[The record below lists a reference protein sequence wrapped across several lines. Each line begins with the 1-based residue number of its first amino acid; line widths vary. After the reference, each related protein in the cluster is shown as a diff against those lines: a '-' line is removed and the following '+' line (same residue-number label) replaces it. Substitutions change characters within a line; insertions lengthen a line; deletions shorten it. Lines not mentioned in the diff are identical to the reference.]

1 MLVGI
6 RDRWRPAEGH
16 RRETARPL
24 THVRSLGRGEA
35 AARREARVAV
45 AIAAALYLTGA
56 ALTATSLLLPSVE
69 APGAV
74 FAVATTAVLTAAA
87 LWLAVLRRRAGLTL
101 AFFAD
106 LWGVVLIAVLC
117 GATGGA
123 SSPFALIYFFALG
136 HAAAFQPRRRL
147 LIVSVA
153 VLVAFLAPLAYK
165 GAPETFG
172 AIACVGVVLALLAGM
187 VIHVGFERMRAQRRS
202 LQFLIDASARL
213 DTSLDPQETLRKIA
227 ATAVPELAELCV
239 IDLLTGRGSIGESVA
254 AASDPAIA
262 ESVERL
268 RRERPLD
275 LAGNHPVAQVLRRGG
290 PMVFP
295 DLTDPSLVDA
305 MAQSEEHR
313 SFIRHAGYRSAA
325 VFPMV
330 ARGRTHGVVSF
341 LHLGVNAHYA
351 REDLA
356 VLADLAGRAAM
367 AFDNA
372 RLYAE
377 RAHVAR
383 TLQRSLIP
391 AALPVVAGLELA
403 SCFRPAGAGNEVGG
417 DFYDV
422 LDDGDCCWLV
432 VGDVCGKG
440 AEAAAL
446 TGFLRH
452 TTIAYAREGM
462 GPASVLLA
470 VNRAMLEQDFEGRFA
485 TAILVRLRF
494 DGQQAAATI
503 ATAGH
508 PAALIARAGGAIE
521 EHGARG
527 ALLGVFPDPVI
538 EDVTT
543 ALHAR
548 DTLALYTDG
557 LLEAHAPQL
566 ILTSERLRDQL
577 TRSAP
582 ESARGV
588 VDSLLQLAGPE
599 EQARDDIAILA
610 ARPNPRAGH

>member
-1 MLVGI
+1 M
-6 RDRWRPAEGH
+6 
-16 RRETARPL
+16 RPL
-24 THVRSLGRGEA
+24 TRVRSLGRAGEA
-35 AARREARVAV
+35 AARREALVAV
-45 AIAAALYLTGA
+45 NIAAALYLTGA

-69 APGAV
+69 APAGVYAVAGTAV
-74 FAVATTAVLTAAA
+74 FTAGA
-87 LWLAVLRRRAGLTL
+87 LRLAVLRRHAGLML
-101 AFFAD
+101 AFAAD

-117 GATGGA
+117 GSTGGA
-123 SSPFALIYFFALG
+123 SSPFGLIYFFALG

-153 VLVAFLAPLAYK
+153 VLVAFLAPLVYK
-165 GAPETFG
+165 GAPGTFG
-172 AIACVGVVLALLAGM
+172 AVACVGVVLALLAAT
-187 VIHVGFERMRAQRRS
+187 VIHVGFERMRAQRRR
-202 LQFLIDASARL
+202 LQFVIDASARL

-239 IDLLTGRGSIGESVA
+239 IDLLDGRGSLGDSVA
-254 AASDPAIA
+254 AAIDPAIA
-262 ESVERL
+262 AEIERL

-275 LAGNHPVAQVLRRGG
+275 LAGGHPVAQVLRRGG
-290 PMVFP
+290 PVVFP
-295 DLTDPSLVDA
+295 DLTDPLVLDE
-305 MAQSEEHR
+305 MAQSDEHR
-313 SFIRHAGYRSAA
+313 ALIRQAVYRSAA

-341 LHLGVNAHYA
+341 LHLGAGAHYG
-351 REDLA
+351 REDVA

-391 AALPVVAGLELA
+391 AALPVIEGLELA
-403 SCFRPAGAGNEVGG
+403 SCFRPAGAGNDVGG

-422 LDDGDCCWLV
+422 LEDGEGCWLV

-462 GPASVLLA
+462 TPARVLLA
-470 VNRAMLEQDFEGRFA
+470 VNRAMLEQDFERRFA
-485 TAILVRLRF
+485 TAVLVRLRF
-494 DGQQAAATI
+494 DGQQVAATI

-508 PAALIARAGGAIE
+508 PAALVARAGAAAE

-527 ALLGVFPDPVI
+527 ALLGIFSDPVI

-543 ALHAR
+543 ILYAH
-548 DTLALYTDG
+548 DVLALYTDG
-557 LLEAHAPQL
+557 LLEAHAPQR
-566 ILTSERLRDQL
+566 ILTTQRVRDQL
-577 TRSAP
+577 ARSAP
-582 ESARGV
+582 DSAQGV
-588 VDSLLQLAGPE
+588 VDSLLELAGPA

-610 ARPNPRAGH
+610 ARANPRRV